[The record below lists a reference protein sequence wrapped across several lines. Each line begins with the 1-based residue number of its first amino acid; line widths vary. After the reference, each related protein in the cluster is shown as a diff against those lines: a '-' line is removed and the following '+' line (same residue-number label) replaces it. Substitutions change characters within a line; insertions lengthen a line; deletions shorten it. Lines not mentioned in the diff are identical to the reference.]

1 MSSDFD
7 TGLKAYNQ
15 MKYEDAFLIFSHLA
29 EQGDAGAQYQL
40 GVMYAD
46 GKGVPQDD
54 SEALRWYCKSAE
66 LGNLVAQMELKFCN
80 LVSMS

>member
-40 GVMYAD
+40 GVMYA
-46 GKGVPQDD
+46 GVRVFLKTI
-54 SEALRWYCKSAE
+54 LRHYVGTASQP
-66 LGNLVAQMELKFCN
+66 N
-80 LVSMS
+80 